1 MPRGPFNLAGMEPIY
16 EGSPIP
22 PLPRGAVVAVGTFD
36 GVHRGHE
43 RVLAE
48 TTRLAREMQCPSV
61 VITFDR
67 HPASVVRPESAPRI
81 ITTMKQK
88 FDRFAELGVDIVYAV
103 RFDEARSLT
112 SASDFFSEIV
122 VGVWRAGAI
131 VSGPGFRFGHRQ
143 SGDVALLEE
152 LGARGNVKVREV
164 DLLLDEVTGEP
175 VSSQSI
181 RDALAAGDIVT
192 SKRLLGREPEIEGV
206 VEHGDQRGRTIGFPT
221 ANVAA
226 AGDIQLP
233 VDGVYAGWYE
243 RPDGSAHR
251 SAISIGRR
259 PTFYTDNGLLLVEAH
274 LLDFD
279 GDLYDEIGRVRIQE
293 WIRGQL
299 RFGSADELA
308 AQLKA
313 DVAKTR
319 ELMAD

>member
-1 MPRGPFNLAGMEPIY
+1 MEPIY
-16 EGSPIP
+16 EGSPIS
-22 PLPRGAVVAVGTFD
+22 PLPRGAVVTVGTFD

-48 TTRLAREMQCPSV
+48 TVRLAREMLCPSV

-88 FDRFAELGVDIVYAV
+88 FDRFAALGVDVVYAV

-112 SASDFFSEIV
+112 SASDFFHEIV
-122 VGVWRAGAI
+122 VGVWRAGAM
-131 VSGPGFRFGHRQ
+131 VSGPDFRFGHRQ
-143 SGDVALLEE
+143 SGDVTLLEE
-152 LGARGNVKVREV
+152 LGARNNVKVQEV
-164 DLLLDEVTGEP
+164 ELLRDDVTGEP

-181 RDALAAGDIVT
+181 RDALAAGDIVAAT
-192 SKRLLGREPEIEGV
+192 RLLGREPEIEGV

-233 VDGVYAGWYE
+233 ADGVYAGWYE
-243 RPDGSAHR
+243 RPDGSTHR
-251 SAISIGRR
+251 AAISIGRR

-299 RFGSADELA
+299 RFNGPDELA

-313 DVAKTR
+313 DVATTR
-319 ELMAD
+319 TVLPG

>member
-1 MPRGPFNLAGMEPIY
+1 MEHIY

-22 PLPRGAVVAVGTFD
+22 PLPRGTVVTVGTFD

-43 RVLAE
+43 RILAE
-48 TTRLAREMQCPSV
+48 TTRLAHEMRCPSV

-81 ITTMKQK
+81 ITTMQQK
-88 FDRFAELGVDIVYAV
+88 FDRFATLGVDIVYAV

-112 SASDFFSEIV
+112 SAPDFFNEIV
-122 VGVWRAGAI
+122 VGLWRAAAI
-131 VSGPGFRFGHRQ
+131 VAGPGFRFGHRQ
-143 SGDVALLEE
+143 SGDIALLEE
-152 LGARGNVKVREV
+152 LGARENVKVEEV
-164 DLLLDEVTGEP
+164 ELLRDDVTGEP

-181 RDALAAGDIVT
+181 RDALAAADIVT
-192 SKRLLGREPEIEGV
+192 AARLLGRDPEIEGV

-233 VDGVYAGWYE
+233 ADGVYAGWYE
-243 RPDGSAHR
+243 RPDGTLHR

-259 PTFYTDNGLLLVEAH
+259 PTFYEENGLLLVEAH

-299 RFGSADELA
+299 RFSGPDELA

-313 DVAKTR
+313 DVARTR
-319 ELMAD
+319 ELMPE